1 MHVLLAVSK
10 EGTNMKIVWNIVG
23 ILLILAGGLWF
34 LQGVNVLP
42 GSYMSG
48 QSQWAIYGGLALL
61 LGAGL
66 IVYVDRRVISRPRK

>member
-1 MHVLLAVSK
+1 
-10 EGTNMKIVWNIVG
+10 MKIVWNIVG

-48 QSQWAIYGGLALL
+48 QSQWAIYGGMALL